1 MKTEYIDITPH
12 RSIMCKISQTGYS
25 VQEAISELVDNSI
38 DARCEKEKIEVEI
51 TINCKEII
59 IKDTGKGMNKKQAQD
74 SIRLG
79 YSSKKE
85 KLGEFGLGL
94 KTATSFLGKS
104 FILKTKQMESDEEYI
119 IKYNE
124 KEWLEEGNWI
134 RFPFEIEKNNTTE
147 HGTIVTINNLKINA
161 TDELANKIKEE
172 LGMRFA
178 PFIINKSLIL
188 KFNGQECKVA
198 KPKIIGGTKKQIN
211 LQAGKCTIKG
221 WWGEQLAGYNK
232 SYYGFNTFRRG
243 RLVTVF
249 DKIGLNSNQEIK
261 QIVGELSFT
270 GLEITHDKKGWIKTS
285 EEYKNVENT
294 LRKYFKQY
302 EYKPKRILTG
312 YPASKGR
319 VIGIIR
325 QINMFHSSDMEEQI
339 KKVNKGDIIVT
350 AMTRPQYLIAIR
362 RAGGIITDLG
372 GTLCHAAIVAREFEI
387 PAVVG
392 TNIATKVLQD
402 GQKVI
407 IDGGDGSVYEY

>member
-1 MKTEYIDITPH
+1 MKKELIDITPH

-25 VQEAISELVDNSI
+25 VQEAISELIDNSI
-38 DARCEKEKIEVEI
+38 DARLEDEKIVIKVEI
-51 TINCKEII
+51 DKKHILIS
-59 IKDTGKGMNKKQAQD
+59 DTGKGMNKNTAKD

-94 KTATSFLGKS
+94 KTATSFLGEE
-104 FILKTKQMESDEEYI
+104 FILKTKQKDLNEEYI

-124 KEWLEEGNWI
+124 DEWLSKGDWFH
-134 RFPFEIEKNNTTE
+134 FPFRIEEKNDKK
-147 HGTIVTINNLKINA
+147 HGTIVEINKLKIDVN
-161 TDELANKIKEE
+161 DMLLEKIREE
-172 LGMRFA
+172 LGRRFA
-178 PFIINKSLIL
+178 PFILNKEIKLI
-188 KFNGQECKVA
+188 FNGEECIVP
-198 KPKIIGGTKKQIN
+198 KPDIIEESRKTIN
-211 LQAGKCTIKG
+211 LNIGNCNIKG
-221 WWGEQLAGYNK
+221 WWAYQLAGYNK

-249 DKIGLNSNQEIK
+249 DKIGLTNNQQIK
-261 QIVGELSFT
+261 QIVGELEIT
-270 GLEITHDKKGWIKTS
+270 GLDITHDKKGWVKTS
-285 EEYKNVENT
+285 DEYKDVENK
-294 LRKYFKQY
+294 LREYFKEF
-302 EYKPKRILTG
+302 EYKPKRLLTG
-312 YPASKGR
+312 YPASKGK
-319 VIGIIR
+319 VIGTIR
-325 QINMFHSSDMEEQI
+325 QVNMFHSGNMEDEI

-372 GTLCHAAIVAREFEI
+372 GTLCHAAIVSREFGI

-407 IDGGDGSVYEY
+407 IDGGEGVVYEY

>member
-1 MKTEYIDITPH
+1 MKKELIDITPH

-25 VQEAISELVDNSI
+25 VQEAISELIDNSI
-38 DARCEKEKIEVEI
+38 DARLEDEKIVIEVEI
-51 TINCKEII
+51 DKKHILIS
-59 IKDTGKGMNKKQAQD
+59 DTGKGMNKNAAKD

-94 KTATSFLGKS
+94 KTATSFLGEE
-104 FILKTKQMESDEEYI
+104 FILKTKQKDLNEEYI

-124 KEWLEEGNWI
+124 DEWLSKGDWFN
-134 RFPFEIEKNNTTE
+134 FPFIIEEKNGKK
-147 HGTIVTINNLKINA
+147 HGTIVEINKLKIDVN
-161 TDELANKIKEE
+161 DMLLEKIREE
-172 LGMRFA
+172 LGRRFA
-178 PFIINKSLIL
+178 PFILNNEIKLI
-188 KFNGQECKVA
+188 FNGEECIVP
-198 KPKIIGGTKKQIN
+198 KPDIIEESRKTIN
-211 LQAGKCTIKG
+211 LNIGNCNVKG
-221 WWGEQLAGYNK
+221 WWAYQLAGYNK

-249 DKIGLNSNQEIK
+249 DKIGLTNNQQIK
-261 QIVGELSFT
+261 QIVGELEIT
-270 GLEITHDKKGWIKTS
+270 GVDITHDKKGWVKTS
-285 EEYKNVENT
+285 DEYKEVENK
-294 LRKYFKQY
+294 LREYFKEF
-302 EYKPKRILTG
+302 EYKPKRLLTG
-312 YPASKGR
+312 YPASKGK
-319 VIGIIR
+319 VIGTIR
-325 QINMFHSSDMEEQI
+325 QVNMFHSGNMEQEI

-372 GTLCHAAIVAREFEI
+372 GTLCHAAIVSREFGI

-407 IDGGDGSVYEY
+407 IDGGEGVVYEY